1 MKNNLLLKKAS
12 LLLVLVVVLF
22 SANKGFSQ
30 SDNFITQYDPY
41 IISLKKFTFYYPI
54 DDDPLN
60 SSSNMIIVIQGNIG
74 TQKNAFIKF
83 LTADQLSFESSR
95 EYEDGYIQEVG
106 VLDKRGALIP
116 PLKDI
121 SGKNFLELTIT
132 GYADL
137 NQGDFD
143 KIKSLAGAGILPVA
157 TAYRNPFVGIFKNYP
172 QGTEV
177 MTPTDER
184 WAEAEAFL
192 AGMGTRK
199 KTNLGSVVFSVPMVT
214 DVRNISGGDNL
225 VPGDRTI
232 SEEKGR
238 TIAIVNFRELKD
250 EVMVYDEDYFKKLYE
265 IFLKH
270 AGTPSNSGALTGDMI
285 EMTELRDEGFKDKD
299 DVYISPEAKK
309 QLGYVLEILMASV
322 PIKNDTVETTD
333 ATLPIELQ
341 VAIDYFKTN
350 LSQDRTRF
358 NKYLYEKYMADET
371 NKAKL
376 KREIDRVRAYYNY
389 MN

>member
-1 MKNNLLLKKAS
+1 
-12 LLLVLVVVLF
+12 
-22 SANKGFSQ
+22 
-30 SDNFITQYDPY
+30 
-41 IISLKKFTFYYPI
+41 
-54 DDDPLN
+54 
-60 SSSNMIIVIQGNIG
+60 
-74 TQKNAFIKF
+74 
-83 LTADQLSFESSR
+83 
-95 EYEDGYIQEVG
+95 
-106 VLDKRGALIP
+106 
-116 PLKDI
+116 
-121 SGKNFLELTIT
+121 
-132 GYADL
+132 
-137 NQGDFD
+137 
-143 KIKSLAGAGILPVA
+143 
-157 TAYRNPFVGIFKNYP
+157 
-172 QGTEV
+172 
-177 MTPTDER
+177 
-184 WAEAEAFL
+184 
-192 AGMGTRK
+192 
-199 KTNLGSVVFSVPMVT
+199 
-214 DVRNISGGDNL
+214 
-225 VPGDRTI
+225 
-232 SEEKGR
+232 
-238 TIAIVNFRELKD
+238 
-250 EVMVYDEDYFKKLYE
+250 
-265 IFLKH
+265 LKH